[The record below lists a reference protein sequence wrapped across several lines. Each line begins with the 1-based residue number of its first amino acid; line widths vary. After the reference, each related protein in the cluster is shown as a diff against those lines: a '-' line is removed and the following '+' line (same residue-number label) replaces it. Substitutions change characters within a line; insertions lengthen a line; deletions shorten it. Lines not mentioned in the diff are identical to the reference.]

1 VAEDGVIMRRHTHN
15 RHNKSKR
22 RKSALRRLKG
32 DTPLSKGYAK
42 KLRKLGFKRKFW
54 YERKIG

>member
-1 VAEDGVIMRRHTHN
+1 MRRHTHN

-22 RKSALRRLKG
+22 SKSALRRLKG
-32 DTPLSKGYAK
+32 DAPLGKGYAK

-54 YERKIG
+54 YARKIR